1 MRDDRYR
8 EGEDAYRAG
17 RSFRDNPYAR
27 ECRASHLWAQGWRH
41 AERYDDEDPLTDASI
56 AA

>member
-8 EGEDAYRAG
+8 EGEDAYRSG
-17 RSFRDNPYAR
+17 QSFRDNPYAR

-41 AERYDDEDPLTDASI
+41 AEREVDEEGLTDPSSDD
-56 AA
+56 